1 MSGLL
6 GRFVPSIME
15 TPPSRGEGP
24 LVLSKRTAGPD
35 ADLASGKRLDVMTGI
50 IVGVDGS
57 ESAAQAL
64 QWADRE
70 AALRKLPV
78 TAVLAWGF
86 LDQHHPDLDDRFDP
100 SYGETAASHAL
111 DAYVERALGPDRSG
125 GVRRRTICD
134 LPSAALL
141 ETSRDASLLVVGARG
156 LGGFRELL
164 LGSVSHACVHHA
176 ASPVAVVRGEHTA
189 PEAGTVERVVVGIDG
204 SETAR
209 HALAWAVEEA
219 RLRPA
224 RLEVVHAWHMPYVTG
239 YPWVSPTFDLDA
251 FEEAAQRTV
260 AVALGAVDTDG
271 LVEPITRTLCAGGA
285 ASALLDA
292 AKGADLVVVGSRGL
306 GGFTGLLL
314 GSVGD
319 QVVHHADC
327 PVVVVPPEAV
337 RHDIH

>member
-1 MSGLL
+1 
-6 GRFVPSIME
+6 
-15 TPPSRGEGP
+15 
-24 LVLSKRTAGPD
+24 LVLSKLTAGTDPE
-35 ADLASGKRLDVMTGI
+35 LTPGRRLVGMTVI
-50 IVGVDGS
+50 VVGVDGS

-70 AALRKLPV
+70 ATLRNWPV

-100 SYGETAASHAL
+100 SYGETEASHAL
-111 DAYVERALGPDRSG
+111 DAYVDRALGPTRSG
-125 GVRRRTICD
+125 AVRKRTICD

-141 ETSRDASLLVVGARG
+141 RSSRDASLLVVGARG

-176 ASPVAVVRGEHTA
+176 AGPVAVVRGEHTA
-189 PEAGTVERVVVGIDG
+189 SEAGTVERVVVGIDG

-209 HALAWAVEEA
+209 HALVWAVEEA
-219 RLRPA
+219 RLRSA

-260 AVALGAVDTDG
+260 AVALEAVDTDG
-271 LVEPITRTLCAGGA
+271 LVEPITRTLCSGGA
-285 ASALLDA
+285 ASVLLEA

-314 GSVGD
+314 GSVSN
-319 QVVHHADC
+319 QVVHHATC
-327 PVVVVPPEAV
+327 PVIVVPPEAD
-337 RHDIH
+337 RHDHH